1 MLTDVTIEG
10 LRGVGRVELRFKPEQ
25 RVYVL
30 FGENGVGKTKCLE
43 ALYQSLLEANKDF
56 LHIPRPSYGGMSLA
70 KISSDQRFKWVMEQM
85 HPKPGEHQLPVVLL
99 GAARRASLNPL
110 SLNPLDKPLD
120 ARPLGGFERRR
131 HEYFESIYPS
141 LNSGRLNGLG
151 MTGDTREW
159 FVRRAYSA
167 NPYQKSKDNRSVEND
182 TVIAMLHEMED
193 SINANALQI
202 DGDGRVFL
210 TVAGEERE
218 LGELSSGFASLVK
231 LMQAIIA
238 GYAAFTNETKLQHVR
253 GIVLIDEIEAHL
265 HPQWQARIIPC
276 LKKLL
281 PNTTFYI
288 ATHSPLALTRLK
300 DGEAYLLAREK
311 DGVVRS
317 RVVEGTSRRLFVDM
331 LESAFG
337 VNVNAL
343 KLQATEEDR
352 EQNQKAKQGLLALL
366 QEAEANP

>member
-43 ALYQSLLEANKDF
+43 ALYQSLLAANKEPLLLDA
-56 LHIPRPSYGGMSLA
+56 PMPNGGYVGNVPP
-70 KISSDQRFKWVMEQM
+70 KKWFKWVMEQIQ
-85 HPKPGEHQLPVVLL
+85 PELEAHQSPVVFL

-110 SLNPLDKPLD
+110 DKPLD
-120 ARPLGGFERRR
+120 ARALGGFERRR
-131 HEYFESIYPS
+131 EEYFKS
-141 LNSGRLNGLG
+141 LSLPLFSGRLDGLG
-151 MTGDTREW
+151 MMGDTREW
-159 FVRRAYSA
+159 FVRRAQST
-167 NPYQKSKDNRSVEND
+167 NPYQKSADNRSVEID
-182 TVIAMLHEMED
+182 AVLAMLHEMED
-193 SINANALQI
+193 SIDANTLQI

-210 TVAGEERE
+210 TVAGKECE

-238 GYAAFTNETKLQHVR
+238 GYAAFTNETKLQHVC

-265 HPQWQARIIPC
+265 HPQWQAKIIPC

-288 ATHSPLALTRLK
+288 ATHAPLVLTRLK

-337 VNVNAL
+337 VNANAL
-343 KLQATEEDR
+343 KLEAMEEDDQTEAKRRLLELLESTR
-352 EQNQKAKQGLLALL
+352 EARA
-366 QEAEANP
+366 